1 MVKKIIIFLVFLS
14 FTNCGYS
21 PIHLKKNDTSFF
33 IKDFKLEG
41 NKKIGKK
48 IINALNIKDTIDYKK
63 KAYILIINSENK
75 IDTLSKD
82 RAGNITVYKTTVSVA
97 LEIKEDGKTIKIKK
111 LSNNFTYN
119 NLDNKFDLSQY
130 QKNIEK
136 NLTNKIIDEI
146 KVFLNF

>member
-1 MVKKIIIFLVFLS
+1 M
-14 FTNCGYS
+14 T
-21 PIHLKKNDTSFF
+21 
-33 IKDFKLEG
+33 
-41 NKKIGKK
+41 
-48 IINALNIKDTIDYKK
+48 
-63 KAYILIINSENK
+63 
-75 IDTLSKD
+75 
-82 RAGNITVYKTTVSVA
+82 

-146 KVFLNF
+146 RVFLNF

>member
-82 RAGNITVYKTTVSVA
+82 RAGNITVYKTTVSVT

-146 KVFLNF
+146 RVFLNF